1 MVALGV
7 NVYLMQRTPKKGA
20 YTSPWAVKKVARRFV
35 NDRCQD
41 INQRLLAEAEILKN
55 LSHPNIVGFRTLTK
69 AMDGAWCL
77 AMEKAESCLMDL
89 IEQRLDTDA
98 GPFPPNQVKCVG
110 LGISKALDY
119 LHSEKLLMH
128 GDIKSGNVLV
138 FGDFKVAKLCDFGV
152 TLPLTEPNGRVKHGH
167 YYVGTQ
173 AWSAPEIIRMDES
186 LGDSGDLIT
195 CKADIFSYGLTV
207 WEMLSLCLPHGD
219 LLDCTEDDDM
229 EAMEQREADYQEAL
243 GTRPPLP
250 ALPRRSDYATAVA
263 VFITTTEESP
273 SKRPKA
279 CEVMEIWD
287 S

>member
-1 MVALGV
+1 
-7 NVYLMQRTPKKGA
+7 MQRTPKKGA
-20 YTSPWAVKKVARRFV
+20 YTSPWAVKKVARRFA
-35 NDRCQD
+35 NKDCQD
-41 INQRLLAEAEILKN
+41 FSQRLLAEAEILKN

-69 AMDGAWCL
+69 ALDGTWCL

-89 IEQRLDTDA
+89 IEQRLEADS
-98 GPFPPNQVKCVG
+98 GPFPSNQIKCVG
-110 LGISKALDY
+110 LGIAKALDY
-119 LHSEKLLMH
+119 LHGEKLLMH
-128 GDIKSGNVLV
+128 GDIKSGNVLI

-152 TLPLTEPNGRVKHGH
+152 TLPLSEPNGRVKSGH

-173 AWSAPEIIRMDES
+173 AWSAPEVIRMDES
-186 LGDSGDLIT
+186 LGDAHDTIS

-219 LLDCTEDDDM
+219 LLDGTDDD
-229 EAMEQREADYQEAL
+229 EAAMEEREADYQEAL

-250 ALPRRSDYATAVA
+250 ALPKRSDYGTAVA
-263 VFITTTEESP
+263 VYITTTEEAA

-279 CEVMEIWD
+279 SEVTEIWD